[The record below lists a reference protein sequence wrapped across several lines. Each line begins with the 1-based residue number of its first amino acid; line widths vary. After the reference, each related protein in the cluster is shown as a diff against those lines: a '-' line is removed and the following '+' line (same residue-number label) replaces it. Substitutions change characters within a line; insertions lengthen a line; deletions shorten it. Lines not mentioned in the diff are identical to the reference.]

1 MLYENNEAKGI
12 RMNRS
17 WSIWHRTAPALLI
30 AVAIAAAA
38 MMSACDDDDDDNGN
52 LEGGAETTPTAS
64 AQTPSGGETPPKAAP
79 QLTDSTLKME
89 EISGLDQPTQIVF
102 LGPDDLLVSQKT
114 GSVVRVTSGEVQSD
128 PVLELAANYA
138 DERGVLGL
146 TLHPQFAQNHFV
158 YIYWTWRGK
167 EGQEP
172 DSLLGEAT
180 DDLEEVPQLGNRVDR
195 FVWDGSK
202 LTWDRNLIE
211 LPSRTTDL
219 TLDRRRGNHDAGVIN
234 FGPDGKLYVVIG
246 DQNNRGQL
254 QNVTEGPAPDNPDEL
269 LAAVLRLN
277 DDGSIPQDNPF
288 VGVNE
293 TVAPIWIYGVRN
305 SFGYDFDPKSGELW
319 LEVNGQAAHDIVS
332 RYEKGNNIGWI
343 QILGNPDR
351 YDEYVQL
358 ESEAPRLL
366 DNPSYPP
373 SKLAPTAEEAINRLF
388 MMPGA
393 TYVPPQFTFKYAV
406 APAGLGFVDG
416 TALGADHDGSLL
428 MGDVNTGSIYEFHL
442 TDDRMSLDLQ
452 GGLADGVNDNT
463 PDDSVGEMADSLF
476 ATGIFVATE
485 IEQGPDGTLWI
496 ASNADGKIFKITGP

>member
-1 MLYENNEAKGI
+1 M
-12 RMNRS
+12 
-17 WSIWHRTAPALLI
+17 PALLI
-30 AVAIAAAA
+30 GMALAAA
-38 MMSACDDDDDDNGN
+38 MALAACDDNDSGDNGDSGN
-52 LEGGAETTPTAS
+52 LAGGAEASPTAS
-64 AQTPSGGETPPKAAP
+64 AQSPSAGETPQEGV
-79 QLTDSTLKME
+79 QLTDSNLQVN
-89 EISGLDQPTQIVF
+89 EISGLDQPTQIAF
-102 LGPDDLLVSQKT
+102 LGPNDLLVTQKT
-114 GSVVRVTSGEVQSD
+114 GSVVRVTDGQVQSD

-158 YIYWTWRGK
+158 YVYWTWRGK
-167 EGQEP
+167 DGPEP

-180 DDLEEVPQLGNRVDR
+180 DDLEEVPRLGNRVDR
-195 FVWDGSK
+195 FTWDGSK
-202 LTWDRNLIE
+202 LTWDRNIIE

-254 QNVTEGPAPDNPDEL
+254 QNVTDGPAADNPDEL

-277 DDGSIPQDNPF
+277 DDGSVPQDNPF

-305 SFGYDFDPKSGELW
+305 SFGYDFDPKSGALW
-319 LEVNGQAAHDIVS
+319 LEVNGQASHDVVS

-343 QILGNPDR
+343 QILGSPDR
-351 YDEYVQL
+351 YDEYVKL

-366 DNPSYPP
+366 DAPAFPP
-373 SKLAPTAEEAINRLF
+373 SMLAPTAEEAINRLF

-406 APAGLGFVDG
+406 APAGLGFIDG
-416 TALGADHDGSLL
+416 SALGADHDGSLL
-428 MGDVNTGSIYEFHL
+428 MGDVNTGSIYEFRL
-442 TDDRMSLDLQ
+442 TDDRMSLDLA

-463 PDDSVGEMADSLF
+463 SDDLVGEMKDSLF
-476 ATGIFVATE
+476 ATGIFVATD

-496 ASNADGKIFKITGP
+496 SSNAEGKIFKITAGQ